1 MCENGNIRWNQ
12 IHRQT
17 MILITCKYN
26 ILAVLWYVWILSVC
40 MRSQWEQA
48 NKHCLRTKIALYISQ
63 RCINCRIWSYC
74 LAMLLCVLFCFYYF
88 NLCSSCCYRFASRH
102 VVFFE
107 IHWLYWFRFW
117 CWIGVCTYI
126 KYLLTIQESYTFA
139 TANDM
144 AHMPWLYSIHMEK
157 GKINLKVL
165 EFVLFLCCI
174 YTYILF
180 MCSSMVTNWK
190 KN

>member
-74 LAMLLCVLFCFYYF
+74 LAILCFYACFFVFTISTCVLLVVIALPVGTLFS
-88 NLCSSCCYRFASRH
+88 LRFTGCIGFGFGVESVCVR
-102 VVFFE
+102 
-107 IHWLYWFRFW
+107 ILNICWLYKNHTRSPLRMIWRI
-117 CWIGVCTYI
+117 CHD
-126 KYLLTIQESYTFA
+126 YTVY
-139 TANDM
+139 T
-144 AHMPWLYSIHMEK
+144 WRR
-157 GKINLKVL
+157 GKS
-165 EFVLFLCCI
+165 
-174 YTYILF
+174 T
-180 MCSSMVTNWK
+180 
-190 KN
+190 